1 LVSGAAKFER
11 YLPAGKN
18 RTHFYNSLTNNTF
31 PQRSHNMIGA
41 RHLFQVTGLTLGLA
55 CGSASTA
62 MNAVTEWH
70 TNMESAVVVTGK
82 KSPTVAFVYFAYA
95 DVAMYDAVNSI
106 DRRFQ
111 PFAVQVHA
119 PRGASKDAAASV
131 AAHDVLVH
139 YLPLQQT
146 NLDLNLQASLNAIA
160 DGRAKTAGI
169 DVGHAVAAQWLTL
182 RAGDGLEAAVSLPQP
197 APGPGIWEPV
207 PTFPSPN
214 PITPP
219 PVAEWQAQFKPF
231 ALPSANQFLE
241 LVPPPPSLT
250 SATFTRDFNLTK
262 SYGALNSSVRTAAQT
277 EIGLFWADNPAAQYS
292 RALRGLIDSQGLDV
306 ADAARLGAMSFIALA
321 DSATACMNAKYHY
334 WSWRPFTAIRN
345 ADTDGNPNTVADPN
359 WEPLDVTP
367 GHPEYPANH
376 GCVTQALMDT
386 LTAFFYTDE
395 IPYSV
400 TSTVTGSTHSFVSFE
415 DVVTE
420 VDNARI
426 FGGMH
431 FRHSVK
437 EGNRLGRRVAD
448 YILEHKFGRLD
459 EANPE

>member
-1 LVSGAAKFER
+1 MNGAPRF
-11 YLPAGKN
+11 
-18 RTHFYNSLTNNTF
+18 F
-31 PQRSHNMIGA
+31 PVIGA
-41 RHLFQVTGLTLGLA
+41 TLGLA
-55 CGSASTA
+55 CGSASA
-62 MNAVTEWH
+62 GNAVADWH

-119 PRGASKDAAASV
+119 SRDASKDAAASV

-146 NLDLNLQASLNAIA
+146 TLDTDLQTSLDAIA
-160 DGRAKTAGI
+160 DGPAKTDGI
-169 DVGHAVAAQWLTL
+169 EVGHAVAAQWLAL

-197 APGPGIWEPV
+197 TPGPGVWELV
-207 PTFPSPN
+207 PTYPSPN
-214 PITPP
+214 PTTPP
-219 PVAEWQAQFKPF
+219 PVGEWQAQFKPF
-231 ALPSANQFLE
+231 VLRSADQFLAH
-241 LVPPPPSLT
+241 VPPPTSLT
-250 SATFTRDFNLTK
+250 SATFTSDFNLTK
-262 SYGALNSSVRTAAQT
+262 AYGALDSSVRTPQQT
-277 EIGLFWADNPAAQYS
+277 EIGLFWSDNPAAQYS
-292 RALRGLIDSQGLDV
+292 RALRGLIASQKLDT
-306 ADAARLGAMSFIALA
+306 AESARLGAMSYVALA
-321 DSATACMNAKYHY
+321 DSVTACMNAKYHY
-334 WSWRPFTAIRN
+334 WFWRPLTAIRD
-345 ADTDGNPNTVADPN
+345 ADTDGNPNTVADPS

-367 GHPEYPANH
+367 QFPEYPANH

-386 LTAFFYTDE
+386 LTAFFQTDE

-400 TSTVTGSTHSFVSFE
+400 TSTVTGTTHSFDSFE

-431 FRHSVK
+431 FHHSVK

-448 YILEHKFGRLD
+448 YILERAFCRAD
-459 EANPE
+459 EGCRRDDD